1 VNQRLAAHRSRKG
14 QPETVLEKPQEV
26 RPDAGTLA
34 AQAAARVAA
43 RYANAPSYSE
53 MQAEEAHIALKAAQ
67 VAMRAALE
75 AQAVASEAL
84 DGLRADSATRRSR
97 EAEAAQQAAEELVP
111 EGRRGFQPPL
121 KTSTI
126 SEAFAAEEDVSRT
139 PRERQPLPEA
149 PQAVSSSSAL
159 RSPALPSPPPQV
171 LWEQDLP
178 RRQPEPVAARIVYH
192 EEPSEIAFDEDWEDA
207 APALEPWD
215 EEAFAPV
222 EPALPIHAN
231 LIEFPREL
239 VAARKARPRLA
250 EGPLATA
257 EPERQLSIFEVDPGS
272 ISVEPEAPAPQPA
285 ASAWSTP
292 EWSHLELEEQLL
304 PDDVPQPAVPA
315 LEMASFSRRLLA
327 VVVDGAL
334 IAGAFL
340 GAAMAAFTH
349 MAQLPPLKIQ
359 ELGALVGLV
368 SIALFYQM
376 VFSTFADA
384 TPGMRYARVS
394 LCTFNNQSPTRAQVL
409 GRLGA
414 LLLSVLAM
422 GLGLA
427 WAIFD
432 ENHLCWHDRLSQTYL
447 RKY

>member
-1 VNQRLAAHRSRKG
+1 
-14 QPETVLEKPQEV
+14 
-26 RPDAGTLA
+26 
-34 AQAAARVAA
+34 
-43 RYANAPSYSE
+43 
-53 MQAEEAHIALKAAQ
+53 
-67 VAMRAALE
+67 
-75 AQAVASEAL
+75 
-84 DGLRADSATRRSR
+84 
-97 EAEAAQQAAEELVP
+97 
-111 EGRRGFQPPL
+111 
-121 KTSTI
+121 
-126 SEAFAAEEDVSRT
+126 
-139 PRERQPLPEA
+139 
-149 PQAVSSSSAL
+149 
-159 RSPALPSPPPQV
+159 
-171 LWEQDLP
+171 
-178 RRQPEPVAARIVYH
+178 
-192 EEPSEIAFDEDWEDA
+192 
-207 APALEPWD
+207 
-215 EEAFAPV
+215 
-222 EPALPIHAN
+222 
-231 LIEFPREL
+231 
-239 VAARKARPRLA
+239 
-250 EGPLATA
+250 
-257 EPERQLSIFEVDPGS
+257 LSIFEVDPGS

>member
-1 VNQRLAAHRSRKG
+1 
-14 QPETVLEKPQEV
+14 
-26 RPDAGTLA
+26 
-34 AQAAARVAA
+34 
-43 RYANAPSYSE
+43 
-53 MQAEEAHIALKAAQ
+53 
-67 VAMRAALE
+67 
-75 AQAVASEAL
+75 
-84 DGLRADSATRRSR
+84 
-97 EAEAAQQAAEELVP
+97 
-111 EGRRGFQPPL
+111 
-121 KTSTI
+121 
-126 SEAFAAEEDVSRT
+126 
-139 PRERQPLPEA
+139 
-149 PQAVSSSSAL
+149 
-159 RSPALPSPPPQV
+159 
-171 LWEQDLP
+171 
-178 RRQPEPVAARIVYH
+178 
-192 EEPSEIAFDEDWEDA
+192 
-207 APALEPWD
+207 
-215 EEAFAPV
+215 
-222 EPALPIHAN
+222 
-231 LIEFPREL
+231 
-239 VAARKARPRLA
+239 
-250 EGPLATA
+250 
-257 EPERQLSIFEVDPGS
+257 
-272 ISVEPEAPAPQPA
+272 
-285 ASAWSTP
+285 
-292 EWSHLELEEQLL
+292 
-304 PDDVPQPAVPA
+304 
-315 LEMASFSRRLLA
+315 MASFSRRLLA